1 MSNYDDIFNSQ
12 PKQADT
18 KSFSSFNKDE
28 WAATKKQ
35 EREQAYAL
43 IDETAEAM
51 TTDGEVLRSYLDVQ
65 SRFDRYSVGN
75 ALLITAQMP
84 EANRLAGFE
93 DWKKNNVYIKKGE
106 TGIIILEPGEEF
118 TREDGSIG
126 VSYNSKKVFDISQTT
141 SKQRPASVVSY
152 DPRLLLQAL
161 IHNAPCEIK
170 ISDQLPNGL
179 AAAYVPEEKV
189 IRIRQGMDAPDI
201 FRSLAQELALAH
213 MDKGNYKRNECAFT
227 AYCASYVL
235 CQRYGISTENF
246 RFDRV
251 PESLRGMDA
260 KAIRGELGRIRDVS
274 NDISA
279 SMSRVLEPQQRSQKN
294 RDGSA
299 R

>member
-1 MSNYDDIFNSQ
+1 MNNYDSIFNSQ
-12 PKQADT
+12 PKQSDS
-18 KSFSSFNKDE
+18 KSFSSFNKEE
-28 WAATKKQ
+28 WAASKKQ

-51 TTDGEVLRSYLDVQ
+51 TADGEILRSYLDVQ
-65 SRFDRYSVGN
+65 TRFDRYSVGN

-84 EANRLAGFE
+84 EANRLGSFD
-93 DWKKNNVYIKKGE
+93 DWKEKNIYIKKGE
-106 TGIIILEPGEEF
+106 SGIIILEPGEEF

-141 SKQRPASVVSY
+141 SRPRPVSAVSI
-152 DPRLLLQAL
+152 DPSLLLQAL

-170 ISDQLPNGL
+170 ISDQLPDGL
-179 AAAYVPEEKV
+179 AAAYFPEEKV
-189 IRIRQGMDAPDI
+189 IRVRQGMDAPDI
-201 FRSLAQELALAH
+201 FRSLSQELAHAH
-213 MDKGNYKRNECAFT
+213 LDKGSYKRNECALT
-227 AYCASYVL
+227 AYCASYIL
-235 CQRYGISTENF
+235 CQRYGVPTDHF

-260 KAIRGELGRIRDVS
+260 KTIRAELGRIRDVS

-279 SMSRVLEPQQRSQKN
+279 SMSRVLEPQQRNQKS
-294 RDGSA
+294 RDTGA

>member
-1 MSNYDDIFNSQ
+1 MSNYDDIFNAKPRQ
-12 PKQADT
+12 EET

-28 WAATKKQ
+28 WAAAKKQ

-51 TTDGEVLRSYLDVQ
+51 TTDGEILRSYLDVQ

-75 ALLITAQMP
+75 ALLIAAQMP
-84 EANRLAGFE
+84 EANRLGSFD
-93 DWKKNNVYIKKGE
+93 DWKKNNIYIKKGE

-126 VSYNSKKVFDISQTT
+126 VSYNSKKVFDVSQTT
-141 SKQRPASVVSY
+141 SKQRPSAQVSI

-170 ISDQLPNGL
+170 ISDQLPNGF

-189 IRIRQGMDAPDI
+189 IHIRQGMDAPDI
-201 FRSLAQELALAH
+201 FRSLSQELAHAH
-213 MDKGNYKRNECAFT
+213 LDKGNYKRGDCAFT
-227 AYCASYVL
+227 AYCASYML
-235 CQRYGISTENF
+235 CRRYGISTDQF

-260 KAIRGELGRIRDVS
+260 KTIRAELGRIRDVS

-294 RDGSA
+294 RDSGA

>member
-1 MSNYDDIFNSQ
+1 MNNYDDIFNAK
-12 PKQADT
+12 PKPEET
-18 KSFSSFNKDE
+18 KTFSSFNKDE
-28 WAATKKQ
+28 WAAAKKQ
-35 EREQAYAL
+35 EREQAYAM

-51 TTDGEVLRSYLDVQ
+51 ITDGEVLRSYLDVQ

-75 ALLITAQMP
+75 ALLIAAQMP
-84 EANRLAGFE
+84 EANRLGSFD
-93 DWKKNNVYIKKGE
+93 DWKKNNIYIKKGE

-141 SKQRPASVVSY
+141 SKQRPTSQVSI

-170 ISDQLPNGL
+170 ISDQLPNGF
-179 AAAYVPEEKV
+179 AAAYIPEEKV
-189 IRIRQGMDAPDI
+189 IHMRQGMDAPDI
-201 FRSLAQELALAH
+201 FRSLSQELAHAH
-213 MDKGNYKRNECAFT
+213 LDKGNYKRNECAFT

-235 CQRYGISTENF
+235 CQRYGISAEHF

-260 KAIRGELGRIRDVS
+260 KTIRTELGRIRDVS

-279 SMSRVLEPQQRSQKN
+279 SMSRVLEPQQRSQKS
-294 RDGSA
+294 RDGGA